1 MGDAQIG
8 TAQTRRPGVASNSY
22 GLVWPATAIVAAQA
36 MTARIHVDGIACD
49 RCSARLRE
57 GLLKVDGVSAL
68 EVNREK
74 NEIVVTFDPQRVTV
88 ERIKT
93 EVDHYGFHAT

>member
-1 MGDAQIG
+1 MLPLGFGIPCWDD
-8 TAQTRRPGVASNSY
+8 VAS
-22 GLVWPATAIVAAQA
+22 VAARPTVAIVAAQTT
-36 MTARIHVDGIACD
+36 TARIHVDGIACE

-57 GLLKVDGVSAL
+57 GLLKLEGVAAL

-74 NEIVVTFDPQRVTV
+74 NEIVVTFDPERVTV

>member
-1 MGDAQIG
+1 MRQ
-8 TAQTRRPGVASNSY
+8 V
-22 GLVWPATAIVAAQA
+22 L
-36 MTARIHVDGIACD
+36 

-88 ERIKT
+88 ERINA